1 MRQIRLIYILVF
13 FFSFINTSIAEDNV
27 FIEVKV
33 DNEAITN
40 IDILNEKNYLIALN
54 NNLNQLSKKKIHILA
69 KKSIINETIKK
80 KELLKFFD
88 FEKTESFVE
97 QLIQDFYVRLNLR
110 NKNEFKKYLLNFEL
124 EIEYVKEKLMIEALW
139 NQFIFEKFSSQVII
153 DEQELKKKLK
163 KEISQNKSNSEEYF
177 LYEILFELNT
187 SETLKRKYQIIL
199 ESIKN
204 SGFKNTSNLYGIS
217 DLAKYG
223 GEIGWI
229 KKTQLSKK
237 IIDELDKIKISEI
250 TKPIQ
255 INNGFLILKLE
266 SKRKIEKKINF
277 DEELNK
283 LISSEKNRQLNQ
295 LSLIYFN
302 KIKQRIL
309 ISES

>member
-1 MRQIRLIYILVF
+1 MKTKII
-13 FFSFINTSIAEDNV
+13 S
-27 FIEVKV
+27 KV
-33 DNEAITN
+33 EG
-40 IDILNEKNYLIALN
+40 
-54 NNLNQLSKKKIHILA
+54 KKI
-69 KKSIINETIKK
+69 IK
-80 KELLKFFD
+80 
-88 FEKTESFVE
+88 
-97 QLIQDFYVRLNLR
+97 
-110 NKNEFKKYLLNFEL
+110 
-124 EIEYVKEKLMIEALW
+124 ALG
-139 NQFIFEKFSSQVII
+139 Q
-153 DEQELKKKLK
+153 
-163 KEISQNKSNSEEYF
+163 
-177 LYEILFELNT
+177 
-187 SETLKRKYQIIL
+187 IL

-237 IIDELDKIKISEI
+237 IIDELDKIKIGEI

-266 SKRKIEKKINF
+266 SKRKIERKINF